1 MEAFQTPRPFVVVVT
16 RTVEVGAFVVV
27 ETAVE
32 GLEVEVVGFVVAV
45 VVEAMNL
52 RRRVLSAVE
61 RGQREAT
68 KRTSRWQY

>member
-52 RRRVLSAVE
+52 RRRVL
-61 RGQREAT
+61 
-68 KRTSRWQY
+68 

>member
-1 MEAFQTPRPFVVVVT
+1 MVT